1 MKRLFCLEQ
10 QERCLLIF
18 ILKGTTLKNA
28 GLIILFFLFL
38 ENNVLAQ
45 NTDSVIKAHF
55 VYSNSELDS
64 FLVDNLVRPIGC
76 QWFGVNAIVDVVFIV
91 DTFGRVKN
99 PQLINFEPYVH
110 ELNDKPYE
118 YYKSKN
124 PDLINSFQSL
134 QIQDSIKNLDS
145 AFINEAFR
153 VIKFTDGLWIPEEKN
168 GKLIQS
174 EVIILVKFESDYFEG
189 KEKNHGFHQ
198 INIKQYALDVDTG
211 LLSSSIKT
219 VRDLPADDPTKYY
232 NLGVKK
238 LTQKKYLLAHKY
250 FLTAVTLDKSDAD
263 AWYNLGV
270 TNHLIKNQIEAC
282 QCWVKAMQLGVYEA
296 RENIEKYCK

>member
-1 MKRLFCLEQ
+1 MKRLFCLKQ
-10 QERCLLIF
+10 KERCLLSF
-18 ILKGTTLKNA
+18 ILKGTTLKKA

-38 ENNVLAQ
+38 ENNALAQ

-55 VYSNSELDS
+55 VYPNSELDS

-76 QWFGVNAIVDVVFIV
+76 QWFGVNAKVDVVFIV
-91 DTFGRVKN
+91 DTFGRVN
-99 PQLINFEPYVH
+99 NLQVINFEPYVH
-110 ELNDKPYE
+110 KSNNKTYT
-118 YYKSKN
+118 YYKSEYSNLLQMLNK
-124 PDLINSFQSL
+124 PDSTE
-134 QIQDSIKNLDS
+134 NLDS
-145 AFINEAFR
+145 SFINEARR
-153 VIKFTDGLWIPEEKN
+153 VIKFTSGLWYPAQANRKPIS
-168 GKLIQS
+168 S
-174 EVIILVKFESDYFEG
+174 EITLSIMFEG
-189 KEKNHGFHQ
+189 YNVKASNRKQSRYRPRSESLLDYEYAMNKEHPETIFD
-198 INIKQYALDVDTG
+198 I
-211 LLSSSIKT
+211 
-219 VRDLPADDPTKYY
+219 PADNPTKYY

-270 TNHLIKNQIEAC
+270 TNHLIKNKIEAC